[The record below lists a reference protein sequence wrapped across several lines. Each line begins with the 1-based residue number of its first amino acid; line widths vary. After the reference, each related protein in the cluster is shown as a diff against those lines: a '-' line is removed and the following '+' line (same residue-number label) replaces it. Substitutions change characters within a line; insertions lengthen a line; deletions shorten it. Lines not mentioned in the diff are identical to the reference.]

1 MLVKVSGTEGYAQEA
16 ESLIRRWQSISFAD
30 QHSQVVHLL
39 SDAPSRVL
47 DIGAGIGTDAAA
59 LAAMGHTVVAVE
71 PVGEL
76 RTAAINLHRSS
87 RIEWI
92 DDSLPDLRIITSM
105 NETFDVVMLTAVW
118 MHLDYEQRCR
128 AMPNISSLLRDDGV
142 LIMSLRHGPVPRGRR
157 MFDVAPEETI
167 ELARVAG
174 LQAVLCVATP
184 SIQQTNRNS
193 GVTWTRLAFRKCIML
208 TK

>member
-1 MLVKVSGTEGYAQEA
+1 MFVKVSGTEGYAHEA

-39 SDAPSRVL
+39 PDAPSRVL

-128 AMPNISSLLRDDGV
+128 AMPHKFSSARRWRVDHVAASWARSTRSTHVRRGARRNHRACTRCGFASRALCC
-142 LIMSLRHGPVPRGRR
+142 HPVDPT
-157 MFDVAPEETI
+157 DKP
-167 ELARVAG
+167 
-174 LQAVLCVATP
+174 Q
-184 SIQQTNRNS
+184 
-193 GVTWTRLAFRKCIML
+193 
-208 TK
+208 